1 MPTTQIE
8 IPTPGSKLEAVS
20 GFLHEPAGSERES
33 AVLLAHGAG
42 ADVTSDFMLRMAEGM
57 AALGFLVMSFRYPY
71 MELRAR
77 DGKKRGPDRA
87 PVLEETHQLAL
98 VELARRAGKRRLLLA
113 GKSMGGRMGT
123 RIAAKG
129 ADCRGL
135 ILFGYPLHPPG
146 RPERER
152 SEHFPALVQPALFLQ
167 GTRDRLCDLDRLRR
181 ALETY
186 GGTPALEVIE
196 GADHGFAV
204 PKRTGLTRED
214 VYGDLLGR
222 VDAWERRMFPSS

>member
-1 MPTTQIE
+1 MATTEIE
-8 IPTPGSKLEAVS
+8 IPTPGGKLDFVT
-20 GFLHEPAGSERES
+20 GFLHEPAAPERGS
-33 AVLLAHGAG
+33 AILLAHGAG
-42 ADVTSDFMLRMAEGM
+42 ADVTSDFMLRMAAGL
-57 AALGFLVMSFRYPY
+57 AQLGFPVLAFRYPY

-77 DGKKRGPDRA
+77 DGKQRGPDRA

-98 VELARRAGKRRLLLA
+98 AELARRAPGKRPLLA

-123 RIAAKG
+123 RLAAAG

-135 ILFGYPLHPPG
+135 VLFGYPLHPPG
-146 RPERER
+146 RPEQER
-152 SEHFPALVQPALFLQ
+152 SEHFPAIAQPALFLQ

-196 GADHGFAV
+196 GGDHGFAV
-204 PKRTGLTRED
+204 PVRTGRTKED
-214 VYGDLLGR
+214 VYGDLLSR
-222 VDAWERRMFPSS
+222 VDAWERRTFP